1 MTTGKFIFKATLVIA
16 FFSLMSKVLGLGR
29 DIVIGSLIGTSYLA
43 DAYQMSL
50 KAPNM
55 LFTIISG
62 ALATVIVP
70 VYTEYA
76 SRGEKSEAW
85 KLFKT
90 VMVVVTLFFL
100 IASIIGV
107 IGAPLLVK
115 LVAPGFSGE
124 TRALTVELSRIILPW
139 MIFAALASLFTQLL
153 NANNIFGLP
162 AFSSSVNNIFIIIA
176 AFTLGKFYGI
186 YGLTLGTMLA
196 MAAMALVQF
205 PALYKAGFRINL
217 KVDLHHPGLKKIYL
231 LALPSVLSLS
241 VIQANVLVTFVLASW
256 LPEGSVSSLGYAD
269 KLIQFSVGLLVTA
282 LVTAVFPTIS
292 QLAAE
297 GEMKAFAA
305 TLLGSLKVVI
315 IGIVPASVGLITLSH
330 PIVNLIYAWGAFNQE
345 SVEMTSAALLFYAVG
360 TVGLAAGFLLVR
372 GFYSLQDTRTPL
384 KISIVQVLINLG
396 LSLLLV
402 GPLRHAGLSLLLI
415 GPLRHAGLALAT
427 SLANL
432 AYMALLMWYLG
443 KKIPGLYQDGLLKF
457 TLAVFA
463 AAGLMA
469 AASYTVNG
477 ALAGMIPGKTG
488 LVIQLGL
495 AIIAGAAVYVAAI
508 FALRVKEAHIF
519 WQSARA
525 ALSKKLR
532 ANGDGS

>member
-29 DIVIGSLIGTSYLA
+29 DIVIGGLIGTTYLA

-107 IGAPLLVK
+107 IGSPLLVK

-176 AFTLGKFYGI
+176 AFTLGKLYGV
-186 YGLTLGTMLA
+186 YGLALGTMLA

-205 PALYKAGFRINL
+205 PALYKAGFRISLNL
-217 KVDLHHPGLKKIYL
+217 DLRHPGLKKIYL

-241 VIQANVLVTFVLASW
+241 VIQANVFVTFILASW
-256 LPEGSVSSLGYAD
+256 LPVGSVSSLGYAD

-292 QLAAE
+292 RLAAE
-297 GEMKAFAA
+297 GEMEAFAA

-330 PIVNLIYAWGAFNQE
+330 PIVNLIYAWGAFNQK
-345 SVEMTSAALLFYAVG
+345 SVEMTAAALLFYAVG

-372 GFYSLQDTRTPL
+372 GFYSLQDTSTPL

-396 LSLLLV
+396 LSLLL
-402 GPLRHAGLSLLLI
+402 I
-415 GPLRHAGLALAT
+415 GPFRHAGLALAT

-457 TLAVFA
+457 TLAVLA

-469 AASYTVNG
+469 TTSYTVNG

-495 AIIAGAAVYVAAI
+495 AVIAGAAVFVAAI

-519 WQSARA
+519 WQSVRV
-525 ALSKKLR
+525 ALSKRLR

>member
-16 FFSLMSKVLGLGR
+16 FFSLMSKVLGLVR
-29 DIVIGSLIGTSYLA
+29 ESVIAGLLGTSYLA
-43 DAYQMSL
+43 DAYQMSS

-55 LFTIISG
+55 LFTIVSG

-90 VMVVVTLFFL
+90 MTVVVILFFL

-162 AFSSSVNNIFIIIA
+162 TFSSSVNNIFIIIA
-176 AFTLGKFYGI
+176 ALTLGKLYGV
-186 YGLTLGTMLA
+186 YGLTLGVMLA

-205 PALYKAGFRINL
+205 PALYKAGFRVSL
-217 KVDLHHPGLKKIYL
+217 KMDLRHPGLRKIYN
-231 LALPSVLSLS
+231 LALPSVFSIS
-241 VIQANVLVTFVLASW
+241 VIQANVLVTSVLASW
-256 LPEGSVSSLGYAD
+256 LPVGSVSSLGYAD
-269 KLIQFSVGLLVTA
+269 RLIQFSVGLLGMA
-282 LVTAVFPTIS
+282 LATAVFPTIS
-292 QLAAE
+292 RLAAE
-297 GEMKAFAA
+297 GGMEAFAA

-315 IGIVPASVGLITLSH
+315 IGIIPASVGLITLSH
-330 PIVNLIYAWGAFNQE
+330 PVVNLIYGWGAFDQK
-345 SVEMTSAALLFYAVG
+345 SVHMTAAALLFYSVGAVG
-360 TVGLAAGFLLVR
+360 QAAGFLLVR
-372 GFYSLQDTRTPL
+372 GFYSLQDTRAPL

-396 LSLLLV
+396 LSLLLID
-402 GPLRHAGLSLLLI
+402 SF
-415 GPLRHAGLALAT
+415 RHAGLALAT

-443 KKIPGLYQDGLLKF
+443 KKIPGLYRDGLLRF
-457 TLAVFA
+457 TLSVLA

-477 ALAGMIPGKTG
+477 ALAGLLPGKTG
-488 LVIQLGL
+488 VVLQLGL
-495 AIIAGAAVYVAAI
+495 AVITGVAVFVAAI
-508 FALRVKEAHIF
+508 FALRVKEAQFF
-519 WQSARA
+519 WQSARK
-525 ALSKKLR
+525 ALSKHIS
-532 ANGDGS
+532 ASGD

>member
-1 MTTGKFIFKATLVIA
+1 MTTGKFLFKATLVIA

-29 DIVIGSLIGTSYLA
+29 ESVIGGLIATSYLA

-50 KAPNM
+50 KAPSM
-55 LFTIISG
+55 LFAVISG

-70 VYTEYA
+70 VYIEYA

-85 KLFKT
+85 KLFQT

-100 IASIIGV
+100 VASIIGV
-107 IGAPLLVK
+107 LGAPLLVK
-115 LVAPGFSGE
+115 LVAPGFTGE
-124 TRALTVELSRIILPW
+124 TRALTVELARIILPW

-176 AFTLGKFYGI
+176 ALTLGKLYGV
-186 YGLTLGTMLA
+186 YGLALGTMLA
-196 MAAMALVQF
+196 MAAMALVQL
-205 PALYKAGFRINL
+205 PALYKAGFRVSL
-217 KVDLHHPGLKKIYL
+217 KVDLRHPGLKKIYC
-231 LALPSVLSLS
+231 LALPSVFSIS
-241 VIQANVLVTFVLASW
+241 VIQANVFVTFVLASW
-256 LPEGSVSSLGYAD
+256 LPVGSVSSLGYAD
-269 KLIQFSVGLLVTA
+269 RLIQFSVALLGTA
-282 LVTAVFPTIS
+282 LATAVFPTIS
-292 QLAAE
+292 RLASE
-297 GEMKAFAA
+297 GGMEAFAA

-315 IGIVPASVGLITLSH
+315 IGIIPASVGLITLSH
-330 PIVNLIYAWGAFNQE
+330 PIVNLIYAWGAFDQK
-345 SVEMTSAALLFYAVG
+345 SVEMTAAALLFYAVG
-360 TVGLAAGFLLVR
+360 SVGQAAGILLVR

-384 KISIVQVLINLG
+384 IISIVQVLINLG
-396 LSLLLV
+396 LSLLL
-402 GPLRHAGLSLLLI
+402 I
-415 GPLRHAGLALAT
+415 GPFRHAGLALAA

-432 AYMALLMWYLG
+432 AYMAMLMWYLG

-457 TLAVFA
+457 TLAVLA

-477 ALAGMIPGKTG
+477 AMAGMIPGKTG
-488 LVIQLGL
+488 LIIQLGL
-495 AIIAGAAVYVAAI
+495 AVIAGAAVYVAAI

-519 WQSARA
+519 WQSVRT
-525 ALSKKLR
+525 ALTKRLRTR